1 MRPWLVALAAV
12 LAASCTDPERERIR
26 ATSQGTY
33 DPDIGRLTELTYDRN
48 ENGRV
53 DTWVAMDGARPLAA
67 RIDADEDGVADRW
80 EEYDDQG
87 RLARAGESRAS
98 SGEPKGSESSEFS
111 TSRDPSP

>member
-26 ATSQGTY
+26 ATSQGRY

-87 RLARAGESRAS
+87 RLARAGESRAG
-98 SGEPKGSESSEFS
+98 SGEPKGSESPEFS